1 MSYLATM
8 ANKIL
13 ADLGISPFSKFL
25 VVYWLSLGLII
36 VDQLI
41 LTVQGQWIPIFTG
54 QPILNPDGSVAG
66 TITLA
71 GEPIGVAIGLIAAV
85 LILYGAYLLYNRQ
98 KRGALIA
105 IATNLVVV
113 AYFVFILG
121 QTPIP
126 LEWVA
131 VYVVAYI
138 VIVAGPTLLFPEEY
152 S

>member
-1 MSYLATM
+1 M

-13 ADLGISPFSKFL
+13 ADLGLSPFSKFL
-25 VVYWLSLGLII
+25 VVFWLSLSLI
-36 VDQLI
+36 VLDQI
-41 LTVQGQWIPIFTG
+41 LVLSDITTQ
-54 QPILNPDGSVAG
+54 LAELGSVV
-66 TITLA
+66 
-71 GEPIGVAIGLIAAV
+71 VAIEVIAAV
-85 LILYGAYLLYNRQ
+85 LILYGAYLLYNKQ

-113 AYFVFILG
+113 AYFVVILG

-138 VIVAGPTLLFPEEY
+138 VVVAGPTLLFPGEY

>member
-1 MSYLATM
+1 M

-13 ADLGISPFSKFL
+13 ADLGLSPFSKFL
-25 VVYWLSLGLII
+25 VVYWLSLGLI
-36 VDQLI
+36 VLDQI
-41 LTVQGQWIPIFTG
+41 LVLSDITTQ
-54 QPILNPDGSVAG
+54 LAELGSVV
-66 TITLA
+66 
-71 GEPIGVAIGLIAAV
+71 VAIEVIAAV
-85 LILYGAYLLYNRQ
+85 LILYGAYLLYNKQ

-138 VIVAGPTLLFPEEY
+138 VVVAGPTLIFPNEY